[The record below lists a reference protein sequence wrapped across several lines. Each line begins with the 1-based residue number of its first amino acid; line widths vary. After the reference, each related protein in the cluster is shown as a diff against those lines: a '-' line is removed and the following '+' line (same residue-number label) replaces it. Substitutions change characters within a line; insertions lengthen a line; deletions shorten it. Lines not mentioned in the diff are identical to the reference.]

1 MTLLVVGLGG
11 AAGALSRYWAIGW
24 VQALAGIGFPWGTL
38 AVNVTGSL
46 ALGFALVWLQS
57 LAPSPELRDLVAVGF
72 LGSFTTF
79 STFSWETLTL
89 IRDGAWGRAGG
100 YALGSVLVCV
110 LACAAG
116 AALASALGARR

>member
-38 AVNVTGSL
+38 TVNVAGSL

-57 LAPSPELRDLVAVGF
+57 LAPSPDVRDLIAVGF

-79 STFSWETLTL
+79 STFSWETLAL
-89 IRDGAWGRAGG
+89 LRDGDWTRAGA
-100 YALGSVLVCV
+100 YALGSVAVCV
-110 LACAAG
+110 AACWAG
-116 AALASALGARR
+116 AGLAGALTARG